1 VVPEEIEEYLYKIDL
16 VKECVV
22 VGRNGEDGNV
32 AVTALIFPDLLR
44 AEEMGIEPDVA
55 KVGAVIKEKIAELN
69 RTLPSFKQI
78 RGIEMRRQEFEKNT
92 SKKII
97 RYTIK

>member
-1 VVPEEIEEYLYKIDL
+1 MV
-16 VKECVV
+16 
-22 VGRNGEDGNV
+22 
-32 AVTALIFPDLLR
+32 VTALIFPDMPR
-44 AEEMGIEPDVA
+44 AAELGMEEDINV
-55 KVGAVIKEKIAELN
+55 VGAAIKEEIAKLN

-78 RGIEMRRQEFEKNT
+78 RGIEMRRTEFEKNT